1 MLIPQSYFL
10 KSFFLRFSYK
20 KGIKG
25 YETLTLSLV
34 KTHMTNSIKSI
45 ANRTLQIEIAAING
59 LSNFIDH
66 SFEEA
71 VNAIHQTKGRFIVSG
86 IGKSAIIAQKIVATC
101 NSTGTPSIFL
111 HASEAIHGD
120 SGMITPND
128 IILIISKSG
137 ESPEIKNLVELVTQ
151 FGNILIGMVGNT
163 ESYLAKHSKFVLN
176 TTVEKEACV
185 NNLAPTSSTTAQMV
199 MGDLIAVCL
208 MELNSFKAIDFAKF
222 HPGGNL
228 GKRLTLTVG
237 QIANANPKP
246 SVMGSTQLK
255 EIIHAISKNRLGA
268 TAVVDTQNNIEGIIT
283 DGDIRR
289 MLEKHTNI
297 QDLNATDIYHKAPI
311 TIAPNELAVNA
322 LAMMQEKDI
331 SQIIVSE
338 GTKYVGM
345 IHMHDLMR
353 EGIL

>member
-1 MLIPQSYFL
+1 
-10 KSFFLRFSYK
+10 
-20 KGIKG
+20 
-25 YETLTLSLV
+25 
-34 KTHMTNSIKSI
+34 MTNSIQSI
-45 ANRTLQIEIAAING
+45 ANRTLQIEIEAING
-59 LSNFIDH
+59 LSNFIDQ

-71 VNAIHQTKGRFIVSG
+71 VNAIHHSKGRFIVSG
-86 IGKSAIIAQKIVATC
+86 VGKTAIIAQKIVATC

-111 HASEAIHGD
+111 HAAESIHGD

-128 IILIISKSG
+128 IVLIISKSG
-137 ESPEIKNLVELVTQ
+137 ESPEIKNLVQLVNH
-151 FGNILIGMVGNT
+151 FGNPLIGMVGNID
-163 ESYLAKHSKFVLN
+163 SYLARQSKWILN
-176 TTVEKEACV
+176 TTVAKEACV

-208 MELNSFKAIDFAKF
+208 MELNNFKAIDFAKF

-237 QIANANPKP
+237 QMANHNPKP
-246 SVMGSTQLK
+246 SVMGSTSLK
-255 EIIHAISKNRLGA
+255 EVIHTISKNRLGA
-268 TAVVDTQNNIEGIIT
+268 TAVVNNQNKVEGIIT

-289 MLEKHTNI
+289 MLEQHTSI
-297 QDLNATDIYHKAPI
+297 QDLRALDIYHKAPI

-322 LAMMQEKDI
+322 LSLMEQKDI
-331 SQIIVSE
+331 SQIIVAEESN
-338 GTKYVGM
+338 YIGM